1 MAALDPAL
9 DALVASLTE
18 DGRSLLRSVR
28 ARAGAAGLHEQFEGG
43 RAGRGELLLLHTG
56 VELARLLLK
65 AGALP
70 KIAFA
75 AAANPVVDDSPEEA
89 WEIDGL
95 RDAAAVGDRLR
106 SVADARTAA
115 APQLDLFG
123 KGR

>member
-28 ARAGAAGLHEQFEGG
+28 ARAGAAGLHEQFEAG

-65 AGALP
+65 TGALP
-70 KIAFA
+70 RVVFAGAPGAGPEAPQEIA
-75 AAANPVVDDSPEEA
+75 
-89 WEIDGL
+89 GL
-95 RDAAAVGDRLR
+95 REAAAVGDRLK
-106 SVADARTAA
+106 ALAEARTAA

-123 KGR
+123 TARR